1 MEEKARMSSLTSK
14 NKKTNRKYDENGFWE
29 VERNPISRVG
39 VFFYSGR
46 CISNDLDPNQL
57 YPVFRP
63 PEELNDPE
71 CIDSFKLLPWTDD
84 HPQRLLGDGEPAEEH
99 GIEGVIG
106 EKVFFDPAEGMLKA
120 NIKVFSQRHA
130 DLINSGKR
138 ELSAGYHCKY
148 EYSPGEWNGKPYQ
161 FIQRQIRGNHL
172 ASVDSGRMGPEV
184 AVMDGFRFTIDSSE
198 FKQMKKTNQ
207 IRKMMNRLIQFAQDA
222 EENPE
227 LEEQEKG
234 EIETLKSLVG
244 QAAPLMDQLAALPTI
259 MAKTQMEEEAAE
271 DEDPD
276 NDLLKKAAEDAYD
289 EDEEEGNDETPEE
302 RHARHEAEKNGDV
315 NSDDDKNKKGGES
328 GMDAK
333 EIKRLIVETVKACMP
348 KPQEPSQAM
357 DAKELMV
364 QISQRDI
371 LAKQLTP
378 FIGTFDAAEMTLA
391 DVAKYGCEKLELK
404 PQAGTELAMLSGFL
418 HGRQPAQPL
427 KAFGQD
433 KKESSWLASQTK
445 KGE

>member
-1 MEEKARMSSLTSK
+1 MSAR
-14 NKKTNRKYDENGFWE
+14 KKDINGWFE
-29 VERNPISRVG
+29 VNANPISRVG

-46 CISNDLDPNQL
+46 CISQDLDPNQL

-63 PEELNDPE
+63 PEELNNQE

-84 HPQRLLGDGEPAEEH
+84 HPQQLLGDGVPAEAH

-106 EKVFFDPAEGMLKA
+106 EKVFFDPVDGMLKA

-148 EYSPGEWNGKPYQ
+148 EQSPGEWNGKPYQ

-184 AVMDGFRFTIDSSE
+184 AVMDGFRFTIDSAE
-198 FKQMKKTNQ
+198 FKPMKKTNQ

-276 NDLLKKAAEDAYD
+276 NDLLKQAAEDAYD
-289 EDEEEGNDETPEE
+289 EEPEKDKKKEEGDDAYDDDDP
-302 RHARHEAEKNGDV
+302 
-315 NSDDDKNKKGGES
+315 DDDKTKKGGES

-333 EIKRLIVETVKACMP
+333 EIKRLVIETVKACMP
-348 KPQEPSQAM
+348 KPQAPAQAM
-357 DAKELMV
+357 DAKGLMV
-364 QISQRDI
+364 QISQRDA
-371 LAKQLTP
+371 LAKQLAP
-378 FIGTFDAAEMTLA
+378 FTGAFDAAEMTLA

-404 PQAGTELAMLSGFL
+404 APAGAELAMLSGFL
-418 HGRQPAQPL
+418 HGRQAPQPL

-433 KKESSWLASQTK
+433 KQEGSWLASQTK

>member
-1 MEEKARMSSLTSK
+1 MSAR
-14 NKKTNRKYDENGFWE
+14 KKDINGWFE
-29 VERNPISRVG
+29 VNANPISRVG

-46 CISNDLDPNQL
+46 CISEDLDPNQL

-63 PEELNDPE
+63 PEELNNQE

-84 HPQRLLGDGEPAEEH
+84 HPQQLLGDGVPAEAH

-106 EKVFFDPAEGMLKA
+106 EKVFFDPVDGMLKA

-148 EYSPGEWNGKPYQ
+148 EHSPGEWNGTPYQ
-161 FIQRQIRGNHL
+161 FIQRHIRGNHL

-198 FKQMKKTNQ
+198 LKQMKKTNQ

-222 EENPE
+222 EENTE

-234 EIETLKSLVG
+234 EIETLKTLVG

-289 EDEEEGNDETPEE
+289 EDEDEAKKKEGEDESE
-302 RHARHEAEKNGDV
+302 G
-315 NSDDDKNKKGGES
+315 DKNKKGGES

-333 EIKRLIVETVKACMP
+333 KIKRLIVETVKACMP
-348 KPQEPSQAM
+348 KPQEPAQAM

-364 QISQRDI
+364 QISQRDT

-433 KKESSWLASQTK
+433 KKETTWLASQTK

>member
-1 MEEKARMSSLTSK
+1 LSAR
-14 NKKTNRKYDENGFWE
+14 KKDINGWFE
-29 VERNPISRVG
+29 VNANPISRVG

-46 CISNDLDPNQL
+46 CISEDLDPNQL

-106 EKVFFDPAEGMLKA
+106 EKVFFDPADGMLKA

-234 EIETLKSLVG
+234 EIETLKTLVG

-289 EDEEEGNDETPEE
+289 EDEDEGKKKEGEDEDE
-302 RHARHEAEKNGDV
+302 GDP
-315 NSDDDKNKKGGES
+315 DDDKNKKGGES

-333 EIKRLIVETVKACMP
+333 ELKKEIGGLRAEIDKLKASIKPATSP
-348 KPQEPSQAM
+348 TM

-391 DVAKYGCEKLELK
+391 DVAKYGCEKLKLK
-404 PQAGTELAMLSGFL
+404 APAGTELAMLSGFL
-418 HGRQPAQPL
+418 HNRQPAQPL

-433 KKESSWLASQTK
+433 KKEGSWLASQTK

>member
-1 MEEKARMSSLTSK
+1 
-14 NKKTNRKYDENGFWE
+14 
-29 VERNPISRVG
+29 
-39 VFFYSGR
+39 
-46 CISNDLDPNQL
+46 
-57 YPVFRP
+57 
-63 PEELNDPE
+63 
-71 CIDSFKLLPWTDD
+71 
-84 HPQRLLGDGEPAEEH
+84 
-99 GIEGVIG
+99 
-106 EKVFFDPAEGMLKA
+106 
-120 NIKVFSQRHA
+120 
-130 DLINSGKR
+130 
-138 ELSAGYHCKY
+138 
-148 EYSPGEWNGKPYQ
+148 
-161 FIQRQIRGNHL
+161 
-172 ASVDSGRMGPEV
+172 
-184 AVMDGFRFTIDSSE
+184 
-198 FKQMKKTNQ
+198 MKKTNQ

-276 NDLLKKAAEDAYD
+276 NDLLKQAAEDAYNEESEKKKEEGGD
-289 EDEEEGNDETPEE
+289 EDEDDP
-302 RHARHEAEKNGDV
+302 
-315 NSDDDKNKKGGES
+315 DDDKTKKGGES

-333 EIKRLIVETVKACMP
+333 EIKRLILETVKACMP
-348 KPQEPSQAM
+348 KPQAPAQAM

-364 QISQRDI
+364 QISQRDA

-378 FIGTFDAAEMTLA
+378 FTGAFDAAEMTLV

-404 PQAGTELAMLSGFL
+404 AQAGTELAMLSGFL
-418 HGRQPAQPL
+418 HGRQAPQPL

-433 KKESSWLASQTK
+433 KQESTWLASQTK

>member
-1 MEEKARMSSLTSK
+1 MSAR
-14 NKKTNRKYDENGFWE
+14 KKDINGWIS
-29 VERNPISRVG
+29 VDANPISKVG

-46 CISNDLDPNQL
+46 AISPDLDPDQL
-57 YPVFRP
+57 YPVYRP
-63 PEELNDPE
+63 AEELADPE

-84 HPQRLLGDGEPAEEH
+84 HPQRLLGDGVPAEEH

-106 EKVFFDPAEGMLKA
+106 EKVFFDPVDGMLKA

-130 DLINSGKR
+130 DVVGSGKR

-148 EYSPGEWNGKPYQ
+148 ELSPGEWNGKPYQ

-172 ASVDSGRMGPEV
+172 ASVASGRMGPEV
-184 AVMDGFRFTIDSSE
+184 AVMDGFRFTVDSAE
-198 FKQMKKTNQ
+198 FKPMKKTNQ
-207 IRKMMNRLIQFAQDA
+207 IRKVMNRLLQFAQDA
-222 EENPE
+222 DEEQ

-234 EIETLKSLVG
+234 EIEQLKSLVG
-244 QAAPLMDQLAALPTI
+244 QAAPLMDQLASLPTI
-259 MAKTQMEEEAAE
+259 MAKTQLEEEAAE

-276 NDLLKKAAEDAYD
+276 SDLLKKTAESAQ
-289 EDEEEGNDETPEE
+289 DEEGDEKDEKKKGENEDDPE
-302 RHARHEAEKNGDV
+302 
-315 NSDDDKNKKGGES
+315 DDKKKGGES

-333 EIKRLIVETVKACMP
+333 EIKRLIVETVKSCMP
-348 KPQEPSQAM
+348 KPQESAQAM

-378 FIGTFDAAEMTLA
+378 FIGAFDAAEMTLA

-404 PQAGTELAMLSGFL
+404 AQAGAELAMLSGFL
-418 HGRQPAQPL
+418 HNRQPAQPL

-433 KKESSWLASQTK
+433 KKETSWLASQTK

>member
-1 MEEKARMSSLTSK
+1 MSAR
-14 NKKTNRKYDENGFWE
+14 KKDINGWFE
-29 VERNPISRVG
+29 VNANPISRVG

-46 CISNDLDPNQL
+46 CISEDLDPNQL

-63 PEELNDPE
+63 PEELNNQE

-84 HPQRLLGDGEPAEEH
+84 HPQQLLGDGVPAEAH

-106 EKVFFDPAEGMLKA
+106 EKVFFDPVDGMLKA

-148 EYSPGEWNGKPYQ
+148 EHSPGEWNGTPYQ
-161 FIQRQIRGNHL
+161 FIQRHIRGNHL

-198 FKQMKKTNQ
+198 LKQMKKTNQ
-207 IRKMMNRLIQFAQDA
+207 IRKVMNRLIQFAQDA
-222 EENPE
+222 EENTE

-289 EDEEEGNDETPEE
+289 EDEEEGKKKEGEDEDE
-302 RHARHEAEKNGDV
+302 GDP
-315 NSDDDKNKKGGES
+315 DDDKNKKGGES

-333 EIKRLIVETVKACMP
+333 EIKRLIVETVKAYMQ
-348 KPQEPSQAM
+348 KPQAPAQTM

-391 DVAKYGCEKLELK
+391 DVARYGCEKLELK
-404 PQAGTELAMLSGFL
+404 APSGTELAMLSGFL
-418 HGRQPAQPL
+418 HNRQPAQPL

-433 KKESSWLASQTK
+433 KKEGSWLASQTK

>member
-1 MEEKARMSSLTSK
+1 MSSLTSK

-46 CISNDLDPNQL
+46 CISEDLDPNQL

-63 PEELNDPE
+63 PEELSDPE
-71 CIDSFKLLPWTDD
+71 CIESFKLLPWSDD
-84 HPQRLLGDGEPAEEH
+84 HPDRLLGNTPGAIPAEEK

-106 EKVFFDPAEGMLKA
+106 EKVFFDPSEGMLKA
-120 NIKVFSQRHA
+120 NIKVFSRRHDNA
-130 DLINSGKR
+130 VSLGKR

-198 FKQMKKTNQ
+198 LKQMKKTNQ

-222 EENPE
+222 EENTE

-234 EIETLKSLVG
+234 EIETLKTLVG

-259 MAKTQMEEEAAE
+259 MAKTQMEEDAAE

-289 EDEEEGNDETPEE
+289 EDDEEGKEKEGEDEDDP
-302 RHARHEAEKNGDV
+302 
-315 NSDDDKNKKGGES
+315 DDDKNKKGGES

-333 EIKRLIVETVKACMP
+333 ELKKEIGGLRAEIDKLKASIKPAA
-348 KPQEPSQAM
+348 SQTM

-364 QISQRDI
+364 QISQRDT

-418 HGRQPAQPL
+418 HNRQPAQPL
-427 KAFGQD
+427 KSFGQD

>member
-1 MEEKARMSSLTSK
+1 
-14 NKKTNRKYDENGFWE
+14 
-29 VERNPISRVG
+29 
-39 VFFYSGR
+39 
-46 CISNDLDPNQL
+46 
-57 YPVFRP
+57 
-63 PEELNDPE
+63 
-71 CIDSFKLLPWTDD
+71 
-84 HPQRLLGDGEPAEEH
+84 
-99 GIEGVIG
+99 
-106 EKVFFDPAEGMLKA
+106 
-120 NIKVFSQRHA
+120 
-130 DLINSGKR
+130 
-138 ELSAGYHCKY
+138 
-148 EYSPGEWNGKPYQ
+148 
-161 FIQRQIRGNHL
+161 
-172 ASVDSGRMGPEV
+172 
-184 AVMDGFRFTIDSSE
+184 
-198 FKQMKKTNQ
+198 
-207 IRKMMNRLIQFAQDA
+207 MNRLLQFAQDA

-234 EIETLKSLVG
+234 EIETLKTLVG
-244 QAAPLMDQLAALPTI
+244 KAAPLMDQLAALPTI

-289 EDEEEGNDETPEE
+289 EDEDEGKKKEGEDEDE
-302 RHARHEAEKNGDV
+302 GDP
-315 NSDDDKNKKGGES
+315 DDDKNKKGGES

-348 KPQEPSQAM
+348 KTQEPAQAM

-404 PQAGTELAMLSGFL
+404 APAGTELAMLSGFL
-418 HGRQPAQPL
+418 HNRQPAQPI

-433 KKESSWLASQTK
+433 KKEGSWLASQTK

>member
-1 MEEKARMSSLTSK
+1 MSAR
-14 NKKTNRKYDENGFWE
+14 KKDINGWFE
-29 VERNPISRVG
+29 VRANPISRVG

-63 PEELNDPE
+63 PEELNNPE

-84 HPQRLLGDGEPAEEH
+84 HPQRLLGDGVPAEEH

-106 EKVFFDPAEGMLKA
+106 EKVFFDPADGMLKA

-148 EYSPGEWNGKPYQ
+148 EFSPGEWNGKPYQ

-198 FKQMKKTNQ
+198 LKQMKKTNQ
-207 IRKMMNRLIQFAQDA
+207 IRKVMNRLLQFAQDA

-234 EIETLKSLVG
+234 EIETLKNLVG

-289 EDEEEGNDETPEE
+289 EDEDEGKKKEGEDEDE
-302 RHARHEAEKNGDV
+302 GDP
-315 NSDDDKNKKGGES
+315 DDDKNKKGGEA

-348 KPQEPSQAM
+348 KPQEPAQAM

-364 QISQRDI
+364 QISQRDT

-404 PQAGTELAMLSGFL
+404 AQAGTELAMLSGFL